1 MSRCTTSSSNLRP
14 MRRLMANSVFCG
26 LVTAWRLA
34 GWPTSTSPSLVNA
47 TIEGVVRSPSLFS
60 ITRGLP
66 PSMMATHELVVPR
79 SIPITFAMSALRA
92 RVYQNGDGLGPLR
105 RGGFRGFQGTLGLL
119 RYDNPRRAQQS
130 PVQLVAGL
138 DHVQD
143 RIGLG
148 GRRGLGHHG
157 LVPAGVEG
165 LTLGVDELDP
175 ELVQGLGQERKRRLS
190 TLLEAGRVGGR
201 RVGDREL
208 EAVLHRQQLPGE
220 LLQPPAVG
228 RLDVALGA
236 LPDVLQLR
244 HGAQVL
250 LPVALGPFFGLGER
264 LLQTL
269 EFHQL

>member
-1 MSRCTTSSSNLRP
+1 MPMSRCTTSSSNLRP
-14 MRRLMANSVFCG
+14 MRRLIANRVFCG
-26 LVTAWRLA
+26 FVTAWRLA
-34 GWPTSTSPSLVNA
+34 GWPTSHSPSLVRA
-47 TIEGVVRSPSLFS
+47 TTEGVVRSPSLFS

-92 RVYQNGDGLGPLR
+92 RVYQNRDGLGPLR

-157 LVPAGVEG
+157 LVPARIKG
-165 LTLGVDELDP
+165 LTLRVDQPDP
-175 ELVQGLGQERKRRLS
+175 ELFQGLGQERERRLGA
-190 TLLEAGRVGGR
+190 LLEAR
-201 RVGDREL
+201 RVRRGGAGDREL
-208 EAVLHRQQLPGE
+208 SAG
-220 LLQPPAVG
+220 
-228 RLDVALGA
+228 
-236 LPDVLQLR
+236 
-244 HGAQVL
+244 
-250 LPVALGPFFGLGER
+250 
-264 LLQTL
+264 
-269 EFHQL
+269 